1 MITPLSHCALP
12 ENSEPVVAWHQ
23 GQWLTHTEFVG
34 DVAKAASYL
43 SQRAGKAY
51 ALYYE
56 QAYPFAVML
65 YACWHSGKTVWLAAN
80 NKVAT
85 AVKLQQQGCQ
95 LVGDW
100 PEAQNVD
107 VIEYDDRMSAYAL
120 SALDLMRTELVL
132 FTSGS
137 SGQAKTIHKA
147 LWQLNNEVFALEQQW
162 GELLAD
168 AEGLAT
174 VSHQHIYGLLFRVL
188 WPLASGRC
196 FHSRMYSSPEALL
209 ASANHRSYWIASPAQ
224 LKRLDE
230 HSPWKNIKN
239 LQLIFSSG
247 GMLALEVAER
257 VYDLGEQKL
266 VEVYGSSESGGIA
279 WRVPVQDV
287 LWQPFPAIKL
297 VASSEQRHC
306 LTSPYLP
313 SDTPLRLDD
322 RLELHSDGRFSL
334 LGRLDRVVKVEE
346 KRLSLTE
353 LEQALLQSD
362 LVAEVYCLLWSD
374 RRDYIAA
381 VVVLTEQGLEQ
392 LRSLGKLAFIKQLK
406 QPLLALF
413 EAIVLPRRWVFMNQL
428 PLTAHGKINH
438 ELVNGLLS
446 LSHHVTPYLVYCH
459 QQDCRVELDLHIQ
472 ASLVHFQGHFPTYPI
487 LPGVTQVAWV
497 EQYGKLFFA
506 FKQPF
511 LCLEAVKFKRIIR
524 PDDALTLQLQW
535 QPETGKLSFN
545 FTTPTESHSSGRLLY
560 RVEQ

>member
-12 ENSEPVVAWHQ
+12 ENNGRIVAWHQ
-23 GQWLTHTEFVG
+23 GQWLTHTEFVSN
-34 DVAKAASYL
+34 VAKAASFL
-43 SQRAGKAY
+43 SQRSDNAY

-56 QAYPFAVML
+56 QAYPFIVML

-80 NKVAT
+80 NKAAT

-100 PEAQNVD
+100 PETQNVE

-120 SALDLMRTELVL
+120 SSLDLMHTELVL

-137 SGQAKTIHKA
+137 SGQAKTIYKA
-147 LWQLNNEVFALEQQW
+147 LWQLNNEVSALEQQW
-162 GELLAD
+162 GESLAD
-168 AEGLAT
+168 AQALAT

-209 ASANHRSYWIASPAQ
+209 AGANHRSYWIASPAQ

-230 HSPWKNIKN
+230 HSPWKSINN

-247 GMLALEVAER
+247 GVLALEVAER
-257 VYDLGEQKL
+257 VYDLGKQKL
-266 VEVYGSSESGGIA
+266 VEVYGSSETGGIA

-297 VASSEQRHC
+297 VESSEQRHC

-313 SDTPLRLDD
+313 SDTPLLLDD
-322 RLELHSDGRFSL
+322 RLELHNDGRFSL

-362 LVAEVYCLLWSD
+362 WVAEAHCLLWSD
-374 RRDYIAA
+374 KRDCIAA
-381 VVVLTEQGLEQ
+381 VVVLTEQGLVQ

-438 ELVNGLLS
+438 ELINGLLS
-446 LSHHVTPYLVYCH
+446 LSHHATPYLVYCH
-459 QQDCRVELDLHIQ
+459 QQDSRVELDLHIQ
-472 ASLVHFQGHFPTYPI
+472 ASLAHFQGHFPTYPI

-506 FKQPF
+506 FKRPF
-511 LCLEAVKFKRIIR
+511 LCLEAVKFKKIIR
-524 PDDALTLQLQW
+524 PDDALKLQLQW

-560 RVEQ
+560 RVEP